1 MAKQVAATYGDAL
14 FQLAVEMDRVDS
26 FYEEAQAVLSS
37 FRENEEL
44 TAFLAHPK
52 IVKEEK
58 IKTIETI
65 FGKFVSK
72 EMTGFLVTI
81 VAKDRS
87 SEINS
92 IFNYFTDKVKEH
104 KKIGTAYVTTP
115 MELSGDMKKK
125 VMQRL
130 LDTTGYKE
138 FEMVYSVEPELI
150 GGMVIRIGDRVVD
163 SSIRSKLDMLSRRL
177 NKIDV

>member
-1 MAKQVAATYGDAL
+1 
-14 FQLAVEMDRVDS
+14 
-26 FYEEAQAVLSS
+26 
-37 FRENEEL
+37 
-44 TAFLAHPK
+44 
-52 IVKEEK
+52 
-58 IKTIETI
+58 
-65 FGKFVSK
+65 
-72 EMTGFLVTI
+72 MTGFLVTI